1 MKEIQ
6 IKSIKKEN
14 SFVIGELIIDGNI
27 EIIRTEICEEFI
39 QYAVTDRIDAFVLGL
54 LMFAIK
60 NGYDFVSALPITDE
74 LKYNLERHLIPS
86 LCNASKT
93 FHHTYIKAPVTSPI
107 KRIGEIVATGIS
119 CGVDSLYTIL
129 QHTQDSLPPS
139 RRINSLAFF
148 NIGSSMKGGESLR
161 TPLMEG
167 RFQLARNF
175 AKEYGF
181 SFLFIESN
189 LHLIINKYVPYS
201 HIENHTYMA
210 LFCLNIIAPCL
221 KAYYYSSGYPYSKF
235 TLYPNKQ
242 GELDCAHYDLLL
254 MFCAS
259 IGEMKFYSAGSDQSR
274 LKKTRALLDY
284 EPAQKYLNVCVN
296 EVKNDGICF
305 KCIRTLLTID
315 ALGGIDKFSK
325 VFDIEAYKQKRFFYL
340 KRLFLDAKFKNDE
353 FYKEILPYYQCEL
366 TFFLKLKIFFSVLL
380 SHLKVLFRRR
390 N

>member
-14 SFVIGELIIDGNI
+14 LFVIGELTIDGNT
-27 EIIRTEICEEFI
+27 EIIKTEICKEFI
-39 QYAVTDRIDAFVLGL
+39 QYAVTDRIDAFVLGM

-60 NGYDFVSALPITDE
+60 NGYDFVSDLPITDE
-74 LKYNLERHLIPS
+74 LKYNLENHLISS
-86 LCNASKT
+86 LCNVNKT
-93 FHHTYIKAPVTSPI
+93 FHPICIKAPVTSPI
-107 KRIGEIVATGIS
+107 KRIAEIVATGIS

-129 QHTQDSLPPS
+129 QHTQDTLPQS

-148 NIGSSMKGGESLR
+148 NIGSSMKGGEILR
-161 TPLMEG
+161 TPLVEG
-167 RFQLARNF
+167 RLRHARNF

-181 SFLFIESN
+181 RFLFIESN

-210 LFCLNIIAPCL
+210 LFCLNIISPCL
-221 KAYYYSSGYPYSKF
+221 KAYYYSSGYPYNKF

-274 LKKTRALLDY
+274 LNKTRALLDY

-296 EVKNDGICF
+296 EVKNDGVCF

-325 VFDIEAYKQKRFFYL
+325 VFDIDTYKQKRFFYL
-340 KRLFLDAKFKNDE
+340 KRLYLDAKFKNDE
-353 FYKEILPYYQCEL
+353 YCKEILPYFQHEL
-366 TFFLKLKIFFSVLL
+366 TFFLKLSFFS
-380 SHLKVLFRRR
+380 SAIFNHLKAIFK
-390 N
+390 

>member
-6 IKSIKKEN
+6 IKSIKKEG
-14 SFVIGELIIDGNI
+14 SFVIGELVIDGNI
-27 EIIRTEICEEFI
+27 EIVKTEICEEFI

-60 NGYDFVSALPITDE
+60 NGYDFVSDLPITDE
-74 LKYNLERHLIPS
+74 LKYNLENHLISP
-86 LCNASKT
+86 LCNTHKALYRT
-93 FHHTYIKAPVTSPI
+93 CIKAPVTSPV
-107 KRIGEIVATGIS
+107 KRIAEIVATGIS

-129 QHTQDSLPPS
+129 QHTSKTLPTS

-148 NIGSSMKGGESLR
+148 NIGSSMKGGENLR
-161 TPLMEG
+161 TPLVEG
-167 RFQLARNF
+167 RLQLARNF

-181 SFLFIESN
+181 KFLFIESN

-201 HIENHTYMA
+201 HIEHHTYLG
-210 LFCLNIIAPCL
+210 LFCVHLLQPCIRC
-221 KAYYYSSGYPYSKF
+221 YYYFSGFSYDQFCLGKF
-235 TLYPNKQ
+235 HGNIFQ
-242 GELDCAHYDLLL
+242 AAQFDLLS

-259 IGEMKFYSAGSDQSR
+259 IGEMKFYSTGSDKSR
-274 LKKTRALLDY
+274 LEKTRALLDY

-296 EVKNDGICF
+296 EPQNDGVCF

-325 VFDIEAYKQKRFFYL
+325 VFDVDTYKRNRFFYL

-353 FYKEILPYYQCEL
+353 YCKEILPYFQHEL
-366 TFFLKLKIFFSVLL
+366 TFFLKLRFFSSALFN
-380 SHLKVLFRRR
+380 HLKAIFK
-390 N
+390 